1 VKFLSVTSWIPD
13 GTMGIPWRRVVEA
26 LSLTEKT
33 TLLIEF
39 KGLYFIVKKNVV
51 DNALV
56 VLEEV
61 TGTAKAKNPLPE
73 PYLYLADAVFVPH
86 PFGDLLA
93 EEMHD

>member
-1 VKFLSVTSWIPD
+1 
-13 GTMGIPWRRVVEA
+13 
-26 LSLTEKT
+26 
-33 TLLIEF
+33 
-39 KGLYFIVKKNVV
+39 LYFIVKKNVV

-86 PFGDLLA
+86 PFGGLLA